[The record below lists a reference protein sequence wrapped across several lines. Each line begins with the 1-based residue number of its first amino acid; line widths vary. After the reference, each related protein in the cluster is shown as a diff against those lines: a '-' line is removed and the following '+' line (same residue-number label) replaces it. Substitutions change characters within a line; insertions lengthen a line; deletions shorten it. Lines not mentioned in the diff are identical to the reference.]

1 MTAELTHAGEFS
13 RPQAV
18 NLVRLFNHAA
28 NGGLGGKSKLLKII
42 EQPADGQFEQ
52 TVLRPTYEVRAV
64 IPHEAA
70 VGMEAQFD
78 Q

>member
-18 NLVRLFNHAA
+18 DLVRLFDHAA
-28 NGGLGGKSKLLKII
+28 DGGLGGIGKLLKII
-42 EQPADGQFEQ
+42 QQPTDGQLKQ
-52 TVLRPTYEVRAV
+52 TVLRPTYEVRTV